1 MQYHYYFSL
10 GKITSSLTAKF
21 YTRVSGIMSIYKRY
35 PKREDYDR
43 VARAVVQKYPFLR
56 NPISGH
62 VSYNCQKSI
71 LKYI

>member
-1 MQYHYYFSL
+1 M
-10 GKITSSLTAKF
+10 TTSLTAKF

-43 VARAVVQKYPFLR
+43 VARAIVQKYPFLR

-71 LKYI
+71 FKNNVYLNIL